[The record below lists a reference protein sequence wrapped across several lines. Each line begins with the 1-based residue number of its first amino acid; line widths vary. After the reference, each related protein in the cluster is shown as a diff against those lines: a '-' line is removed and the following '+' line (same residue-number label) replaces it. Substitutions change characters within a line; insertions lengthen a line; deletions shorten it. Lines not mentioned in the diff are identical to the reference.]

1 MQITLTAPERELL
14 LRILNN
20 ALGNVRSGVRRTH
33 KPEWHDGLKQEAE
46 LLKALLDKLDGS

>member
-1 MQITLTAPERELL
+1 MQISLTAPERELL

-33 KPEWHDGLKQEAE
+33 SPEWKDGLKQEE
-46 LLKALLDKLDGS
+46 EVLRALLGKLDGS